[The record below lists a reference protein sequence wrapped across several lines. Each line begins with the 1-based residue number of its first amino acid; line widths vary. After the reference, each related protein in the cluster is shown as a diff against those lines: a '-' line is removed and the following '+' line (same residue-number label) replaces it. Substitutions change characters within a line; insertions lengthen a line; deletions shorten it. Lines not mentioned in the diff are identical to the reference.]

1 MALLLSARGRRRAI
15 LATLTAALT
24 LGQPALAAPKS
35 FHIKAQDAGPAVAE
49 FARQADVQLLL
60 SAAAARGKRT
70 NALEGT
76 FDVDQGLALLL
87 KGAGLRARRIA
98 PGIYAVTREPK
109 TAPTHEPD
117 AAPPAPTAPAQVTGP
132 ASLDA
137 LVVTGTRIRRA
148 NTSAAAP
155 VTTVSRDALRLGGVV
170 NLEDAINRLPEAR
183 ADATQFT
190 NGSDADGRAQI
201 NLRNLGH
208 QRTLILLD
216 GERLAPV
223 QAVDLNLVPS
233 ALVRRIDVLTGGAS
247 TTYGSDAV
255 AGVVNVMLDRDL
267 DGIRIDGGYSVYQH
281 TNDDLASRGVIARFP
296 SVKTPPW
303 RVTDGVRKDLTI
315 AAGTR
320 FAGGR
325 GDILVFGAY
334 RGQDP
339 VQWKDRDFSACRVI
353 ATDDNSARSC
363 AVSTLYTRHGRF
375 LPTTGPAAG
384 QVFYATDDGAFTIG
398 EDGDAYAANT
408 RESFNFMRSDE
419 RRSAGMFVNFKVAET
434 AELHAS
440 LLYMKD
446 ATYSQ
451 FYPYIN
457 VADVPTGGLQI
468 NCSNPF
474 LSASQAAR
482 LCGAA
487 AGTDQLVSTQYTAI
501 LDGAGS
507 RPLRAEAI
515 NQDYRI
521 SIGLRGEV
529 LDHWRYDLT
538 AIRST
543 VFSSLSDSNEIDPAR
558 LAKALNVVQVDGV
571 PVCAAKLSGADPAC
585 AAANIFRPGAL
596 DPRFFAYAYRD
607 YVWANHYGQTDLT
620 ANLSGELTAYGM
632 KSPWSERG
640 LAVAL
645 GGEYRADSLK
655 QKIDAE
661 TLAFEQ
667 LGPPLRGRQSVYEAY
682 GELQVPI
689 AEGRPGIERLEID
702 AGVRYSK
709 YNTGKGLLPTW
720 KFELQYQPTRDWL
733 ARASFNRAARAP
745 NISELYTGSTYGV
758 IGLSDPCS
766 GPSPAVTLE
775 ACQRTGVSAA
785 QYGRIPDCPDQL
797 CRTYGGNGNIGLRP
811 ENARTRTIGL
821 VYTPRA
827 LPRLSLSADY
837 YRIAVEGYIGP
848 ILADSVFQNCLGTGA
863 DYYCRFVH
871 RAAGTGAL
879 FGDGNAGGYIATGA
893 QNTSLLVNEGVDV
906 QASYDV
912 ALGQLGRLNLNL
924 TGVRL
929 ITTGGKDAPDDPL
942 RDCAGYFGQPHCYA
956 PQPLWRHNLTAV
968 WRLPWREAVVS
979 MTWRHIGSTRLAAN
993 SADPVISE
1001 GASPYAYEPFTR
1013 IRAYDYFDLGAS
1025 MRLRPGLTVRL
1036 VANNLFDRTPPVV
1049 PSTFVDGT
1057 TNNPN
1062 TYTGTYDPL
1071 GRNLQLAFSLDF

>member
-1 MALLLSARGRRRAI
+1 MA
-15 LATLTAALT
+15 TT
-24 LGQPALAAPKS
+24 LGMVQPVLAAPKS

-60 SAAAARGKRT
+60 SAAAARGRRT
-70 NALEGT
+70 NALDGNFE
-76 FDVDQGLALLL
+76 VDQGLSLLL
-87 KGAGLRARRIA
+87 KGAGLRARKIA
-98 PGIYAVTREPK
+98 PGIYALTREP
-109 TAPTHEPD
+109 APPPARD
-117 AAPPAPTAPAQVTGP
+117 RAAPEPPLSLQVTGP

-148 NTSAAAP
+148 NTAAAAP
-155 VTTVSRDALRLGGVV
+155 VTTISREALSLGGVV
-170 NLEDAINRLPEAR
+170 NLEEAINRLPAVR

-223 QAVDLNLVPS
+223 QAVDLNIIPS

-267 DGIRIDGGYSVYQH
+267 DGIRIEGGYSAYQH
-281 TNDDLASRGVIARFP
+281 TNEDVTLRSVAARFP
-296 SVKTPPW
+296 GVKTPPW
-303 RVTDGVRKDLTI
+303 RVIDGVRKDLAI

-334 RGQDP
+334 RGQHP
-339 VQWKDRDFSACRVI
+339 VQWKDRDFSACRVV
-353 ATDDNSARSC
+353 AMDGAGDPTC

-375 LPTTGPAAG
+375 LPLTGPAAG
-384 QVFYATDDGAFTIG
+384 QVFYATDDGAFTP
-398 EDGDAYAANT
+398 DGSGDLYAANT
-408 RESFNFMRSDE
+408 RETFNFMRSDE

-434 AELHAS
+434 AELRAS

-457 VADVPTGGLQI
+457 TADVPVGGFQL

-487 AGTDQLVSTQYTAI
+487 AGTDQLISTQYTAI
-501 LDGAGS
+501 LSGVGS

-521 SIGLRGEV
+521 SVGLRGEM

-543 VFSSLSDSNEIDPAR
+543 VFSSLSDSNEIDPKR
-558 LAKALNVVQVDGV
+558 LANALNVIKVDGV
-571 PVCAAKLSGADPAC
+571 PVCVAKLTGVDTACVPAD
-585 AAANIFRPGAL
+585 IFRPNAL
-596 DPRFFAYAYRD
+596 DPRFFTYAYRD
-607 YVWANHYGQTDLT
+607 YVWANHYGQTDFI
-620 ANLSGELTAYGM
+620 ANLSGDLTAYGVR
-632 KSPWSERG
+632 SPWTDRG

-645 GGEYRADSLK
+645 GAEYRADSLK

-667 LGPPLRGRQSVYEAY
+667 LGPPLRGRQSVYEGF
-682 GELQVPI
+682 GELQAPI
-689 AEGRPGIERLEID
+689 AERRPGIERLEVN
-702 AGVRYSK
+702 AGVRYSR

-733 ARASFNRAARAP
+733 ARASFNKAARAP
-745 NISELYTGSTYGV
+745 NISELYTGSTFGV

-766 GPSPAVTLE
+766 GPSPAASLQ
-775 ACQRTGVSAA
+775 ACQHTGVTVA
-785 QYGRIPDCPDQL
+785 QYGRIPDCPDRL
-797 CRTYGGNGNIGLRP
+797 CQTYGGNGNVNLRP

-821 VYTPRA
+821 VYAPRA
-827 LPRLSLSADY
+827 APGLSLSADY
-837 YRIAVEGYIGP
+837 YRIAVKGYIGP
-848 ILADSVFQNCLGTGA
+848 ILADSVFQNCLDTGA

-871 RAAGTGAL
+871 RAADTGGL
-879 FGDGNAGGYIATGA
+879 FGSAGAGGYIATGA

-912 ALGQLGRLNLNL
+912 SLGRLGRLNLNL

-929 ITTGGKDAPDDPL
+929 ITTGGRDAPDDPL
-942 RDCAGYFGQPHCYA
+942 RDCAGYFGPPHCYA
-956 PQPLWRHNLTAV
+956 PQPSWRHNLTAT
-968 WRLPWREAVVS
+968 WRTPWSGAVMS
-979 MTWRHIGSTRLAAN
+979 LTWRHIGATRLAAN

-1001 GASPYAYEPFTR
+1001 GATPYAYGPFTR
-1013 IRAYDYFDLGAS
+1013 IAAYDYFDLGAS
-1025 MRLRPGLTVRL
+1025 MRLRRGLTVRL
-1036 VANNLFDRTPPVV
+1036 VANNLFDLAPPVV
-1049 PSTFVDGT
+1049 PATFVDGT

>member
-1 MALLLSARGRRRAI
+1 MIMVLAMA
-15 LATLTAALT
+15 
-24 LGQPALAAPKS
+24 QPAAAAQRT
-35 FHIKAQDAGPAVAE
+35 FRIKAQAAGPAVAE

-60 SAAAARGKRT
+60 AAAAARGRRT
-70 NALEGT
+70 NALDGSFEVA
-76 FDVDQGLALLL
+76 DGLERLL
-87 KGAGLRARRIA
+87 KGTGLRARRIA
-98 PGIYAVTREPK
+98 PGVYALTLESKSP
-109 TAPTHEPD
+109 PTPE
-117 AAPPAPTAPAQVTGP
+117 AVLAPPRPPLLEEAGP
-132 ASLDA
+132 ASLDE

-148 NTSAAAP
+148 NTTAAAP
-155 VTTVSRDALRLGGVV
+155 VTTLSRVGLRLGGVL
-170 NLEDAINRLPEAR
+170 NLEEAINRLPEAR

-223 QAVDLNLVPS
+223 QAVDLNIIPT

-267 DGIRIDGGYSVYQH
+267 DGIRIEGGYSVYQH
-281 TNDDLASRGVIARFP
+281 TNDDVAIRGVTAGFP
-296 SVKTPPW
+296 SVKNPPR

-325 GDILVFGAY
+325 GDILAFAAY

-339 VQWKDRDFSACRVI
+339 VRWKDRDFSACRII
-353 ATDDNSARSC
+353 ATDGAGAPSC
-363 AVSTLYTRHGRF
+363 AVSTLYTHYGRF
-375 LPTTGPAAG
+375 QPTTGPSAG
-384 QVFYATDDGAFTIG
+384 RVFYAVANGVFAPG
-398 EDGDAYAANT
+398 EDGALYAANT

-419 RRSAGMFVNFKVAET
+419 RRSAGVFVNFKVAET

-440 LLYMKD
+440 LLTMKD

-457 VADVPTGGLQI
+457 TADVPAGGFQI
-468 NCSNPF
+468 SCRNPF
-474 LSASQAAR
+474 LSTSQGAL

-487 AGTDQLVSTQYTAI
+487 AGTDQRVSTQYTAI
-501 LDGAGS
+501 MSGLGD

-521 SIGLRGEV
+521 SVGVRGTALE
-529 LDHWRYDLT
+529 HWRYDLS
-538 AIRST
+538 AVRST
-543 VFSSLSDSNEIDPAR
+543 VFSSLSDSNEIDPRR
-558 LAKALNVVQVDGV
+558 LANALDVVLVGGV
-571 PVCAAKLSGADPAC
+571 PTCAAKLAGTDPAC
-585 AAANIFRPGAL
+585 VPANIFRPNAL

-607 YVWANHYGQTDLT
+607 YVWANHYGQTDLI
-620 ANLSGELTAYGM
+620 ANLSGDLTSYGV
-632 KSPWSERG
+632 KSPWSARG

-645 GGEYRADSLK
+645 GAEYRADSLK

-661 TLAFEQ
+661 ALAFER
-667 LGPPLRGRQSVYEAY
+667 LSPPLRGRQSVYEAY
-682 GELQVPI
+682 GELQAPI
-689 AEGRPGIERLEID
+689 IEGRPWIERLEVT

-709 YNTGKGLLPTW
+709 YNTGDGLLPTW
-720 KFELQYQPTRDWL
+720 KYELQYQPTRDWL

-758 IGLSDPCS
+758 ISLSDPCS
-766 GPSPAVTLE
+766 GPSPAATLE
-775 ACQRTGVSAA
+775 ACQRTGVTAA

-797 CRTYGGNGNIGLRP
+797 CQTYGGNGNVGLRP

-827 LPRLSLSADY
+827 LAGLSLSADY
-837 YRIAVEGYIGP
+837 YRIVVKGYIGP
-848 ILADSVFQNCLGTGA
+848 ILADSVLQNCLGKGA

-871 RAAGTGAL
+871 RAADTGAL
-879 FGDGNAGGYIATGA
+879 FGAQAMGGYIATGA

-906 QASYDV
+906 QAGYDV
-912 ALGQLGRLNLNL
+912 PLGDLGRLDLSL

-929 ITTGGKDAPDDPL
+929 IKTGGKSAPDDPP
-942 RDCAGYFGQPHCYA
+942 RNCAGYFGPPHCYA
-956 PQPLWRHNLTAV
+956 PQPLWRHNLAAT
-968 WRLPWREAVVS
+968 WRSPWREAVVS
-979 MTWRHIGSTRLAAN
+979 LVWRHIGPTRLAAN
-993 SADPVISE
+993 SADPEVSE
-1001 GASPYAYEPFTR
+1001 NATPYAYRPFGR
-1013 IRAYDYFDLGAS
+1013 IGTYDYFDLGAS
-1025 MRLRPGLTVRL
+1025 LRLRPGLTVRL
-1036 VANNLFDRTPPVV
+1036 VANNLFDLTPPVV

>member
-1 MALLLSARGRRRAI
+1 MAV
-15 LATLTAALT
+15 TLG
-24 LGQPALAAPKS
+24 LGQPVMAAQKT

-60 SAAAARGKRT
+60 SAAAARGRRT

-87 KGAGLRARRIA
+87 KGAGLHARRIA
-98 PGIYAVTREPK
+98 PGIYALTLEPK
-109 TAPTHEPD
+109 VA
-117 AAPPAPTAPAQVTGP
+117 PAPSPVAPARTASPLVVGP
-132 ASLDA
+132 ASLDE
-137 LVVTGTRIRRA
+137 LVVTGTRIRRT
-148 NTSAAAP
+148 NTAAAAP
-155 VTTVSRDALRLGGVV
+155 VTTVSRESLRLGGVL
-170 NLEDAINRLPEAR
+170 NLEEAINRLPEAR

-223 QAVDLNLVPS
+223 QAVDLNIIPG
-233 ALVRRIDVLTGGAS
+233 ALVRRIDILTGGAS

-267 DGIRIDGGYSVYQH
+267 EGIRIDGGYSLYQH
-281 TNDDLASRGVIARFP
+281 TNDDMTARGVIAGFP
-296 SVKTPPW
+296 NVKTPPW
-303 RVTDGVRKDLTI
+303 RVADGVRKDLTI

-353 ATDDNSARSC
+353 AADDTGAPAC
-363 AVSTLYTRHGRF
+363 AASTLYTYHGRF
-375 LPTTGPAAG
+375 LPMSGPAAG
-384 QVFYATDDGAFTIG
+384 QVLYAADDGAFAPAESG
-398 EDGDAYAANT
+398 GLYATNT
-408 RESFNFMRSDE
+408 RETFNFMRSDE
-419 RRSAGMFVNFKVAET
+419 RRSAGMFVNFKLAEA
-434 AELHAS
+434 AELRAS

-457 VADVPTGGLQI
+457 TADVPASGFQI
-468 NCSNPF
+468 NCRNPF
-474 LSASQAAR
+474 LSTSQAAR

-501 LDGAGS
+501 LGGEGS

-521 SIGLRGEV
+521 SVGLRGEV

-543 VFSSLSDSNEIDPAR
+543 VFSSLSDSNEIDPDR
-558 LAKALNVVQVDGV
+558 LANALNVVRVDGV
-571 PVCAAKLSGADPAC
+571 PVCAATLSGADPAC
-585 AAANIFRPGAL
+585 VPANIFRPDAL

-607 YVWANHYGQTDLT
+607 YVWANHYGQTDLI
-620 ANLSGELTAYGM
+620 ANLSGDLTAYGV
-632 KSPWSERG
+632 KSPWSDRG

-645 GGEYRADSLK
+645 GAEYRADSLK

-661 TLAFEQ
+661 ALAFER
-667 LGPPLRGRQSVYEAY
+667 LSPPLRGRQSVYEAY
-682 GELQVPI
+682 GELQAPI
-689 AEGRPGIERLEID
+689 AEGRPGIERLEVN

-709 YNTGKGLLPTW
+709 YNTGKDLLPTW

-733 ARASFNRAARAP
+733 ARASFNKAARAP
-745 NISELYTGSTYGV
+745 NISELYTGATYGV

-766 GPSPAVTLE
+766 GSSPAATLQ
-775 ACQRTGVSAA
+775 ACQRTGVTAA

-797 CRTYGGNGNIGLRP
+797 CQTYGGNGNVDLRP
-811 ENARTRTIGL
+811 ENAQTRTIGL
-821 VYTPRA
+821 VYTPRV
-827 LPRLSLSADY
+827 LPGLSLSADY
-837 YRIAVEGYIGP
+837 YRIAVKGYIGP

-871 RAAGTGAL
+871 RAPDTGAL
-879 FGDGNAGGYIATGA
+879 FGNAGAGGYIATGA
-893 QNTSLLVNEGVDV
+893 QNTSLLINEGVDV

-912 ALGQLGRLNLNL
+912 PLGQLGRLNLNL

-929 ITTGGKDAPDDPL
+929 MTTGGRDAPDDPL
-942 RDCAGYFGQPHCYA
+942 RDCAGYFGPPHCYA
-956 PQPLWRHNLTAV
+956 PQPLWRHNFTAT
-968 WRLPWREAVVS
+968 WRLPWREAVVAL
-979 MTWRHIGSTRLAAN
+979 TWRHIGSTRLAAN
-993 SADPVISE
+993 SADPAVSE
-1001 GASPYAYEPFTR
+1001 GATPYAYGPFTR
-1013 IRAYDYFDLGAS
+1013 IETYDYFDLGAS

-1036 VANNLFDRTPPVV
+1036 VANNLFDLTPPVV

-1057 TNNPN
+1057 TNSPN